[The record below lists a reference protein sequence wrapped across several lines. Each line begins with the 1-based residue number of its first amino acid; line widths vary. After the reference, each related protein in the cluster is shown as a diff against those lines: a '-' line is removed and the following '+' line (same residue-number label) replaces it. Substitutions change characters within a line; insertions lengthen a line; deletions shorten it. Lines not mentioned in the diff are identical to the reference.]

1 MTMQVA
7 DLLPGLPPIS
17 TLTVIAFSLVIGTM
31 VLYMLSRIPEL
42 LLISAIAFIYG
53 MVPLISMVKH
63 C

>member
-1 MTMQVA
+1 MTMQIA

-17 TLTVIAFSLVIGTM
+17 TLTVIAFSLVISTM

-53 MVPLISMVKH
+53 MVPLISVIKH